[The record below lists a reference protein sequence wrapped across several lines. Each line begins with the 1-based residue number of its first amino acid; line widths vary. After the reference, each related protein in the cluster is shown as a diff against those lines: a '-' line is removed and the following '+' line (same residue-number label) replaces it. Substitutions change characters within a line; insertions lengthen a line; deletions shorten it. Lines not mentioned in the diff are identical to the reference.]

1 MRAGARLTTIKV
13 SGKLKNKTDDIHL
26 KSGLN
31 LLGHFKLEDCIR
43 NNESTFQSRNRIT
56 KQKALI
62 FKI

>member
-31 LLGHFKLEDCIR
+31 LLGHFKLEDFI
-43 NNESTFQSRNRIT
+43 
-56 KQKALI
+56 
-62 FKI
+62 